1 MPSLMLVGD
10 ISDLT
15 SLLVCVEGVIFQAL
29 IITCLGMMPQIHA
42 LMNVELLIGFI
53 CDRLPF

>member
-1 MPSLMLVGD
+1 MLVGD

-29 IITCLGMMPQIHA
+29 IITCSGMMPQIHA

-53 CDRLPF
+53 CDHLPF